1 VIRPIVAVL
10 ACAALALAG
19 CESTQSKSA
28 KLAAKAGDLEEQVGL
43 SIKRVS
49 KDVKVTRRVLLRDAN
64 GAAVV
69 IGLRNVS
76 KRTQVRVPVL
86 IDVRAKGGGK
96 SLFSNSDAGLEES
109 LTGASVLLPG
119 QTLLW
124 VNDQV
129 IVAGKPGKV
138 RAKVGVARGKA
149 APRLPKITL
158 TEPTFETDPTS
169 GTLAVGKARNASQI
183 DQSNLTIFAVARR
196 GKRIVAAG
204 RGAIERLKA
213 GDTATYQVFFIGNPK
228 GARVTL
234 AAPPTTFR

>member
-1 VIRPIVAVL
+1 MIRPIVAVV
-10 ACAALALAG
+10 ACAAFAFAG

-28 KLAAKAGDLEEQVGL
+28 KLAAKAGGLEEQAGL

-49 KDVKVTRRVLLRDAN
+49 KDVKVARRVLLKDAN

-69 IGLRNVS
+69 VVLRNTS
-76 KRTQVRVPVL
+76 KKTQVHVPLL
-86 IDVRAKGGGK
+86 IDVRAKGGK
-96 SLFSNSDAGLEES
+96 SLFRNDDPGLEES

-119 QTLLW
+119 QTLMW

-129 IVAGKPGKV
+129 IMAGKPARV

-149 APRLPKITL
+149 PPRLPKVNL
-158 TEPTFETDPTS
+158 SEPKFETDPTS
-169 GTLAVGKARNASQI
+169 GTLAVGKATNASQI
-183 DQSNLTIFAVARR
+183 EQRNLTVFAVARR
-196 GKRIVAAG
+196 GNRIVAAG
-204 RGAIERLKA
+204 RGAIERLKP